1 MSVADI
7 ICGGELDAA
16 QLLETT
22 GLPAD
27 VRFDHC
33 SWSRHAQVI
42 QRVEL
47 PHVKR
52 LHAKSE
58 QTGHCAA
65 GRGES
70 DGATL
75 HVPTQNSNASMM
87 ASGFHSAGAATFGCM
102 RTAAGGLCCIA
113 DAGNLC

>member
-1 MSVADI
+1 MRVADI

-22 GLPAD
+22 GLPAG
-27 VRFDHC
+27 VRFEHC

-52 LHAKSE
+52 LHAHQSKPDITLQAE
-58 QTGHCAA
+58 
-65 GRGES
+65 E
-70 DGATL
+70 GATRQ
-75 HVPTQNSNASMM
+75 PCTRPRITQK
-87 ASGFHSAGAATFGCM
+87 
-102 RTAAGGLCCIA
+102 RP
-113 DAGNLC
+113 